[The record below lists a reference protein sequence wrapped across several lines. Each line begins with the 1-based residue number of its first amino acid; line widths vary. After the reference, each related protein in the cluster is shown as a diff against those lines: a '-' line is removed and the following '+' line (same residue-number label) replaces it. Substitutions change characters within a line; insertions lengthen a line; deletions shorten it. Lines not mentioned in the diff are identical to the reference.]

1 MYTVYRDNTDPDSEF
16 PESSKGHQSKEKQSD
31 MAEQEMK
38 HFHIFDKQTN
48 KNRPEKWMLKK
59 ESYIYS
65 ASNNKDTVAL
75 LRSAPSLCSYFW
87 SLKAVTK
94 RQHSVCVSG
103 PICVFWISG

>member
-59 ESYIYS
+59 PSKTKVFIMS
-65 ASNNKDTVAL
+65 PIFTVHRTIKTL
-75 LRSAPSLCSYFW
+75 
-87 SLKAVTK
+87 
-94 RQHSVCVSG
+94 
-103 PICVFWISG
+103 

>member
-48 KNRPEKWMLKK
+48 KKRPEKWMLKK
-59 ESYIYS
+59 
-65 ASNNKDTVAL
+65 
-75 LRSAPSLCSYFW
+75 PS
-87 SLKAVTK
+87 KTK
-94 RQHSVCVSG
+94 
-103 PICVFWISG
+103 VFIMSPLFTAHRTIKTQ